1 MVDGCVVVFD
11 SVVTAAVVV
20 TTVASEIRKI
30 DNIDSVEVITDG
42 IFS

>member
-1 MVDGCVVVFD
+1 MIDGCVVVFD

>member
-1 MVDGCVVVFD
+1 MIDGCVVVFD

-20 TTVASEIRKI
+20 TTVASEIQKI

>member
-1 MVDGCVVVFD
+1 MDGCVVVFD

>member
-30 DNIDSVEVITDG
+30 DNIDSVEVVTDR

>member
-11 SVVTAAVVV
+11 SVVTAVVVV

-30 DNIDSVEVITDG
+30 DNIDSVEVVTDG